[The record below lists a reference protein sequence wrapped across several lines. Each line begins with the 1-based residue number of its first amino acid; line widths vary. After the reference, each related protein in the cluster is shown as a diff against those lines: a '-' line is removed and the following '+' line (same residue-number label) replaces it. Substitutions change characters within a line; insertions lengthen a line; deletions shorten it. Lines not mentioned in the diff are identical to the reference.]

1 MEKMRLAVTAQ
12 KETVRAVE
20 IINDL
25 KDDGFSDYETLAS
38 ISCALV
44 MESINQDFTKEKYL
58 EAVEMTWD
66 SLLQNVKDNEQ
77 GDKPTH

>member
-1 MEKMRLAVTAQ
+1 MEGMKLAVTAQ
-12 KETVRAVE
+12 KETLKAIE
-20 IINDL
+20 ILNDL
-25 KDDGFSDYETLAS
+25 KDDGFSEYETLAS

-66 SLLQNVKDNEQ
+66 ALLKNVKDNEH